1 MRTGG
6 SLAFFFSVKIH
17 GWSLKDKMGRL
28 SCRGRSQTE
37 LLSTYPILIGSPQSD
52 AESNQNKLAFFIFE
66 SVLDRDVYVE
76 N

>member
-1 MRTGG
+1 
-6 SLAFFFSVKIH
+6 
-17 GWSLKDKMGRL
+17 
-28 SCRGRSQTE
+28 
-37 LLSTYPILIGSPQSD
+37 LSTYPILIGSPQSD